1 MKKVLII
8 VAAAIAATFSM
19 TSCVETTESASVTA
33 LREAKAEQYRALAE
47 AERTRAAAD
56 SIKAAAEA
64 AVQQALAAYHQ
75 AVADGVKQ
83 DNEQAAQEFALR
95 LEYLKAWYQNE
106 ILKLENSMN
115 DLKKQ
120 IAEKSNQ
127 YITYLY
133 TNYKN
138 KVGDLNDLNEKL
150 FIEKMNLVKANANLL
165 DAQAYVAEQTALYN
179 EEIATAKAKIEIY
192 NNYSGVDR
200 ADLEAKYDELELNED
215 VLLSDMTAKGKL
227 SDQAYQDVTDYIAD
241 YFTLSDDFG
250 TGYTELSTTLPL
262 LKTIDTITNEY
273 ATEITTAESASGL
286 DFIDHEKIS
295 VKDDRFDYKGNFTNQ
310 PNEIS
315 YYLYFFNPDLRETVS
330 LDVENDIDYF
340 IENTLG
346 KPKTDKEPA
355 TLLYADVETAKT
367 YLDNTNKD
375 PNASPEDKAAAQKA
389 YEEAL
394 EILAEKEA
402 ELAKYEARLAKLER
416 LLKAYDDGYAAYEK
430 EVRAFA
436 EGELV
441 EAYLS
446 ACVTY
451 EAAYDLYMENDAQMR
466 ALNNMLYNMNKAGYY
481 WDYPRDENGDPV
493 YIDLDN
499 DGSWDL
505 NIIWRSNESDI
516 IDVQAMIEAQEE
528 IITQAEANIEALG
541 FIDDIDTD
549 DPAQNE
555 VLAQYLI
562 DTITANIAQLE
573 QEIAVMQ
580 QIVDEAKA
588 ALDEALAGNDET
600 PAE

>member
-33 LREAKAEQYRALAE
+33 LREAKAEQYRALADMYR
-47 AERTRAAAD
+47 AQAAAD

-64 AVQQALAAYHQ
+64 AVQQAIAAYHQ
-75 AVADGVKQ
+75 AVADSVAQG
-83 DNEQAAQEFALR
+83 NEQAAQEFALR

-106 ILKLENSMN
+106 MLELENSMN

-150 FIEKMNLVKANANLL
+150 FIEKMNLVKANAKLL

-179 EEIATAKAKIEIY
+179 EKIATAKAKIEIY

-200 ADLEAKYDELELNED
+200 ADLEAKHEELGLNVD
-215 VLLSDMTAKGKL
+215 VLFSDMTAKGKL
-227 SDQAYQDVTDYIAD
+227 SDQAYQDVTEYVAD
-241 YFTLSDDFG
+241 YFTLDGSFH
-250 TGYTELSTTLPL
+250 
-262 LKTIDTITNEY
+262 
-273 ATEITTAESASGL
+273 TEIAT
-286 DFIDHEKIS
+286 
-295 VKDDRFDYKGNFTNQ
+295 
-310 PNEIS
+310 
-315 YYLYFFNPDLRETVS
+315 TVS
-330 LDVENDIDYF
+330 LLKIIDSIYSGYKTYATGTLVKGDKKTVEKPSDFDYTKTFVNQPKDIGYSVYSLDADARATVVEGVETEIDDY
-340 IENTLG
+340 IENKLG
-346 KPKTDKEPA
+346 KAKTDKEPA
-355 TLLYADVETAKT
+355 TGLYADVDQAKT
-367 YLDNTNKD
+367 NLDNTNKD
-375 PNASPEDKAAAQKA
+375 PNATDAEKEAAQKK
-389 YEEAL
+389 YDKAL
-394 EILAEKEA
+394 EDLAEGEAKLAEKEA
-402 ELAKYEARLAKLER
+402 NLANLNR
-416 LLKAYDDGYAAYEK
+416 LLKAYDDGYAAYKAELS
-430 EVRAFA
+430 AFVD
-436 EGELV
+436 GELV
-441 EAYLS
+441 KTYFQ
-446 ACVTY
+446 ACIDY
-451 EAAYDLYMENDAQMR
+451 EAAYDLYMENNAQMG
-466 ALNNMLYNMNKAGYY
+466 ALFDMLYTNGR
-481 WDYPRDENGDPV
+481 WTQVPITDEKGNPMDV
-493 YIDLDN
+493 N
-499 DGSWDL
+499 EDGFVDHNWEF
-505 NIIWRSNESDI
+505 IPYESGI

-528 IITQAEANIEALG
+528 AIADAEAKIEALG

-549 DPAQNE
+549 EPAENE

-573 QEIAVMQ
+573 QEIAIMQ

>member
-1 MKKVLII
+1 MKKVLFI

-33 LREAKAEQYRALAE
+33 LREAKAEQYRALADMYR
-47 AERTRAAAD
+47 AQAAAD

-75 AVADGVKQ
+75 AMADGVKQ

-106 ILKLENSMN
+106 MLELENSMN

-200 ADLEAKYDELELNED
+200 ADLEAKYDELELNVD

-227 SDQAYQDVTDYIAD
+227 SDQAYQDVTEYVAD
-241 YFTLSDDFG
+241 YFTLDGNFH
-250 TGYTELSTTLPL
+250 TEIATTVSL
-262 LKTIDTITNEY
+262 LKIIDSIYSGYKGY
-273 ATEITTAESASGL
+273 AKGETL
-286 DFIDHEKIS
+286 
-295 VKDDRFDYKGNFTNQ
+295 VKDDEKTVEKPSDFDYTKTFVNQ
-310 PNEIS
+310 P
-315 YYLYFFNPDLRETVS
+315 
-330 LDVENDIDYF
+330 NDIDYYVYSLDADVRATVVEGVETEIDNY

-346 KPKTDKEPA
+346 KAKTDKEPA
-355 TLLYADVETAKT
+355 TGLYADVDQAKT
-367 YLDNTNKD
+367 DLDNINKD
-375 PNASPEDKAAAQKA
+375 PNASPEDKADAQKA
-389 YEEAL
+389 YDDAL
-394 EILAEKEA
+394 DILAEAQAKLAKKEA
-402 ELAKYEARLAKLER
+402 ALANLNR
-416 LLKAYDDGYAAYEK
+416 LLKAYDDGYAAYEA
-430 EVRAFA
+430 ELSAFVD
-436 EGELV
+436 GELV
-441 EAYLS
+441 KTYFQ
-446 ACVTY
+446 ACIDY

-493 YIDLDN
+493 YVDFDQ
-499 DGSWDL
+499 DGSWDM
-505 NIIWRSNESDI
+505 NIIWVSNESDI
-516 IDVQAMIEAQEE
+516 IDVQAMIEEQEK
-528 IITQAEANIEALG
+528 IITQAEAAIEDLG

-549 DPAQNE
+549 DPAENE

>member
-33 LREAKAEQYRALAE
+33 LREAKAEQYRALADMYR
-47 AERTRAAAD
+47 AQAAAD

-64 AVQQALAAYHQ
+64 AVQQAIAAYHQ
-75 AVADGVKQ
+75 AVADSVKQ

-106 ILKLENSMN
+106 MLELENSMN

-150 FIEKMNLVKANANLL
+150 FIEKMNLVKANADLL

-200 ADLEAKYDELELNED
+200 ADLEAKYEELELNED

-227 SDQAYQDVTDYIAD
+227 SDQAYQDVTEYVAD
-241 YFTLSDDFG
+241 YFTLDGNFH
-250 TGYTELSTTLPL
+250 
-262 LKTIDTITNEY
+262 
-273 ATEITTAESASGL
+273 TEIAT
-286 DFIDHEKIS
+286 
-295 VKDDRFDYKGNFTNQ
+295 
-310 PNEIS
+310 
-315 YYLYFFNPDLRETVS
+315 TVS
-330 LDVENDIDYF
+330 LLKIIDSIYSGYKDYATGTLVKYDEKTVEKPSDFDYNKTFVKQPNDIDYYVYSLDADMRATVVEGVETEIDDY

-346 KPKTDKEPA
+346 KAKTDKEPA
-355 TLLYADVETAKT
+355 TGLYAVVDQAKT
-367 YLDNTNKD
+367 DLDNTNKD
-375 PNASPEDKAAAQKA
+375 PNASPEDKAAAQEA
-389 YEEAL
+389 YDDAL
-394 EILAEKEA
+394 DNLAEAQA
-402 ELAKYEARLAKLER
+402 ELAKKEAALANLNR
-416 LLKAYDDGYAAYEK
+416 LLKAYDDGYAAYEA
-430 EVRAFA
+430 ELSAFVD
-436 EGELV
+436 GELV
-441 EAYLS
+441 KTYFQ
-446 ACVTY
+446 ACIDY
-451 EAAYDLYMENDAQMR
+451 EAAYDLYMENNAQMN
-466 ALNNMLYNMNKAGYY
+466 ALYYMLYTGGY
-481 WDYPRDENGDPV
+481 WTQVPITDVNGD
-493 YIDLDN
+493 YMDFDG
-499 DGSWDL
+499 DGSVDYNWEF
-505 NIIWRSNESDI
+505 IPYESDI

-528 IITQAEANIEALG
+528 IITQAEANIEDLG

-573 QEIAVMQ
+573 QEIAIMQ

-588 ALDEALAGNDET
+588 VLDEALAGNDET

>member
-33 LREAKAEQYRALAE
+33 LREAKAEQYRALADMYR
-47 AERTRAAAD
+47 AQAAAD

-64 AVQQALAAYHQ
+64 AVQQAMAAYHQ
-75 AVADGVKQ
+75 ALADGVKQ

-106 ILKLENSMN
+106 MLELENSMN

-451 EAAYDLYMENDAQMR
+451 EEAYDLYMENDAQMN
-466 ALNNMLYNMNKAGYY
+466 ALYYMLYTGGY
-481 WDYPRDENGDPV
+481 WTQVPITDVNGD
-493 YIDLDN
+493 YMDF
-499 DGSWDL
+499 DGDGYVDYNWEFIPD
-505 NIIWRSNESDI
+505 ESDI

-573 QEIAVMQ
+573 QEIAIMQ